1 VLVSTNKTD
10 RILLMKSLTR
20 LLALAALCM
29 LSLVSA
35 AQGAEEA
42 GDTLPEVLESVHQG
56 MVDLRELTERIET
69 VPERFREPL
78 EFRRDEHSLSVMERL
93 DALVRRAAK
102 LPADDPQRLAIEE
115 RLQTDLA
122 LSSETIVSR
131 MEAQGQKIEQYSKAS
146 QELSG
151 QEQVATRAFVAS
163 LESLRLRYS
172 EALVDLI
179 EARRLL
185 GLPVDDV
192 ATKIEEKLYIQAESL
207 SSVIEFTGSALDQI
221 RKQQKIDPDN
231 ADLAATAREMS
242 LLQKNNLD
250 RLERVVALLKRLDR
264 DVVNYQGV
272 MLKWSQGLSFR
283 NLEKDALSSVIGE
296 SWKSFRESVAENAP
310 DLLFNLLIFA
320 VIIFFFRAVS
330 RLARRGIRAACERPG
345 VRLSTLL
352 KDTLES
358 IVGGAVMAIGILMA
372 LSQIGIALGPMLA
385 GLGVAGFIV
394 GFALQDTLGNFA
406 SGAMILLYRPY
417 DVDDFVEVAGAV
429 GFVKKMSLV
438 STTIATV
445 DNQVLVVPNS
455 KIWGDVI
462 KNVTA
467 QKVRRVDML
476 FGIGYG
482 DDIAKAEQL
491 LQSIVDSHEKVLKKP
506 EANIKVHEL
515 GDSSVNLIV
524 RPWTRTEDYW
534 TVYWDITREAKLR
547 FDQEGITIPFPQ
559 RDVHVYNAPQKS

>member
-1 VLVSTNKTD
+1 MKIFPKMVL
-10 RILLMKSLTR
+10 
-20 LLALAALCM
+20 LAAL
-29 LSLVSA
+29 LAQSLASFAQTA
-35 AQGAEEA
+35 AEPGT
-42 GDTLPEVLESVHQG
+42 TLPEMLDGVHQG

-78 EFRRDEHSLSVMERL
+78 EFRRDEHTLRVMERL
-93 DALVRRAAK
+93 DALVRKAAE
-102 LPADDPQRLAIEE
+102 LPVDDPQRRAVEE
-115 RLQTDLA
+115 RLQTDLV
-122 LSSETIVSR
+122 LSSDTIATR
-131 MEAQGQKIEQYSKAS
+131 MEAQGQKIEQYSAAIGG
-146 QELSG
+146 LSG
-151 QEQVATRAFVAS
+151 QDKVATRAFVAS

-179 EARRLL
+179 EGRRAL
-185 GLPVDDV
+185 GLPEKDV
-192 ATKIEEKLYIQAESL
+192 ATKLEQNLYIQAESL
-207 SSVIEFTGSALDQI
+207 SSVIEFTGSALDEI
-221 RKQQKIDPDN
+221 REQQKIDPDN

-242 LLQKNNLD
+242 MLQKSNLD
-250 RLERVVALLKRLDR
+250 RLRRVVALLKRLDQP
-264 DVVNYQGV
+264 VVSYQGV
-272 MLKWSQGLSFR
+272 LLRWSQGLSFS

-296 SWKSFRESVAENAP
+296 SWKNLRESVTESAP
-310 DLLFNLLIFA
+310 DVLFNLAVFA

-345 VRLSTLL
+345 VKLSTLL

-358 IVGGAVMAIGILMA
+358 IIGGAVMAIGILMA

-417 DVDDFVEVAGAV
+417 DVDDFVEVAGAT

-467 QKVRRVDML
+467 QKVRRVDMI

-506 EANIKVHEL
+506 EALIKVHEL
-515 GDSSVNLIV
+515 GDSSVNLVV

-534 TVYWDITREAKLR
+534 NVYWDVTREAKLR

-559 RDVHVYNAPQKS
+559 RDVHVYNAPQNS